1 MRRGEA
7 IGHPRHRGV
16 VVEGVRTVQAE
27 SGVGTDEA
35 EPHRVDLAARAP
47 DVFLLENVQ
56 ARARR
61 DALDDQLVAD
71 ALRGLAFL
79 EVYNRG
85 T

>member
-1 MRRGEA
+1 MRPSHIASTSPPER
-7 IGHPRHRGV
+7 
-16 VVEGVRTVQAE
+16 
-27 SGVGTDEA
+27 
-35 EPHRVDLAARAP
+35 
-47 DVFLLENVQ
+47 DVFPLENVQ

-71 ALRGLAFL
+71 ALRELAFL

>member
-1 MRRGEA
+1 MRPSHIA
-7 IGHPRHRGV
+7 STSP
-16 VVEGVRTVQAE
+16 
-27 SGVGTDEA
+27 
-35 EPHRVDLAARAP
+35 PRAP
-47 DVFLLENVQ
+47 DVFPLENVQ

-71 ALRGLAFL
+71 ALRELAFL